1 MTMDLLRV
9 AAASVGSIIAL
20 FVLTKLLGYKQ
31 MSQLSMFDYINGISI
46 GSIAAEMATTVD
58 GSFMKPL
65 LAMTIYAVLVYF
77 IDLLAVKSLKFRRFF
92 GGRSLVLFENG
103 KLYKENL
110 RKAKIDVSEFLTE
123 CRLLGYFDI
132 NDISMAMMEN
142 NGKISVLPTTGARPV
157 NVEDMDKNMQGVNP
171 KKPSRASINVILD
184 GIILY
189 DNLKYTG
196 NNDIWLK
203 IELGKQ
209 GISDVK
215 KVFLATVD
223 ENNKLSVFKE
233 LSESPDNDLFQ

>member
-1 MTMDLLRV
+1 MHC
-9 AAASVGSIIAL
+9 

-142 NGKISVLPTTGARPV
+142 NGKISVLPTTGRGPLMWRIWIRTCR
-157 NVEDMDKNMQGVNP
+157 ELIL
-171 KKPSRASINVILD
+171 KKTVK
-184 GIILY
+184 G
-189 DNLKYTG
+189 KYKCYFRR
-196 NNDIWLK
+196 DYSL
-203 IELGKQ
+203 
-209 GISDVK
+209 
-215 KVFLATVD
+215 
-223 ENNKLSVFKE
+223 
-233 LSESPDNDLFQ
+233 